1 MSVLVIGRNG
11 QKIGQHIHFHLFFFF
26 CSLSL
31 FTFTSFTTF
40 LIFLTF
46 STFYV
51 FYNNVFSVFNVFVS
65 VVDKDFRISLT
76 LLVDFYANPYS
87 IAVDWRFASTKSILA
102 RGGNGG
108 NGGFGGDGGNYF
120 WSHFPTS
127 SRVYKHKLKIFFLFL
142 HYQGMALPVKMEGT
156 RPGMSFHFLILHV

>member
-102 RGGNGG
+102 RGGN
-108 NGGFGGDGGNYF
+108 YF
-120 WSHFPTS
+120 WSSDRPFPAS
-127 SRVYKHKLKIFFLFL
+127 HKLKIFFFVS
-142 HYQGMALPVKMEGT
+142 ALPGNGSAGKNGRDATRYVFSFFNFARVIWLSVDIGT
-156 RPGMSFHFLILHV
+156 IA